1 MNRVARGKL
10 VINWGKGG
18 CDIRLII
25 INQRFRVGE
34 REREKKEAEE
44 KIGGKN
50 LVTIRSF
57 LSH

>member
-34 REREKKEAEE
+34 RERERKKKQRKRLVE
-44 KIGGKN
+44 KI
-50 LVTIRSF
+50 
-57 LSH
+57 